1 MGHRQRVP
9 LETATNGDVFESL
22 DFIYTPTADV
32 DAAAAHYRDSLGAEL
47 VFKVRAMGT
56 TVAALRVS
64 EDGPLVLLAG
74 HLHGE
79 RPVLVYRVADYAEA
93 TATLEAAGIEL
104 DELEIPHG
112 PCAAFRALGDQR
124 FAVYELTRPDAIRH
138 FSGRIDP

>member
-1 MGHRQRVP
+1 
-9 LETATNGDVFESL
+9 
-22 DFIYTPTADV
+22 
-32 DAAAAHYRDSLGAEL
+32 
-47 VFKVRAMGT
+47 MGT

-74 HLHGE
+74 HLQGE

-93 TATLEAAGIEL
+93 TEALEAAGIEL

-124 FAVYELTRPDAIRH
+124 FAVYELTRPEAIRH
-138 FSGRIDP
+138 FRGRIDP

>member
-1 MGHRQRVP
+1 M
-9 LETATNGDVFESL
+9 FESL

-32 DAAAAHYRDSLGAEL
+32 DAAAAHYRASLGAEL

-56 TVAALRVS
+56 TVAGLRVS
-64 EDGPLVLLAG
+64 DQGPLVLLAG

-93 TATLEAAGIEL
+93 TAALEAAGVEL

-112 PCAAFRALGDQR
+112 PCAAFRAVGDQR
-124 FAVYELTRPDAIRH
+124 FAVYELTRPEADQHVI
-138 FSGRIDP
+138 GRFDP